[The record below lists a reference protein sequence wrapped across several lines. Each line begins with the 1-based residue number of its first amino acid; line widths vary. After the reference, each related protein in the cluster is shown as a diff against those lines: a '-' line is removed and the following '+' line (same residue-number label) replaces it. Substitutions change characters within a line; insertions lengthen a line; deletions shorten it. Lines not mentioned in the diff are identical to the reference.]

1 MCIGSIKYPLLIRVR
16 VPSLCSANSLI
27 PPIFHI
33 APALFSGHDYVL
45 STELSKLRGTAGVIT
60 RHLAIHPGPF
70 FETNSLESFPYT
82 VRDTD
87 FYAYDLDQQTNIKN
101 PSTFQAWGMR
111 GTDRQRAL
119 SLGIFYEDIASKKRW
134 VLKTSDP
141 LFAYLRFGAN
151 HG

>member
-1 MCIGSIKYPLLIRVR
+1 
-16 VPSLCSANSLI
+16 
-27 PPIFHI
+27 
-33 APALFSGHDYVL
+33 LFSGHDYVL
-45 STELSKLRGTAGVIT
+45 STELSKLRGTAGVFT
-60 RHLAIHPGPF
+60 RHLAIRAGPF

-111 GTDRQRAL
+111 GTERQRAL

-134 VLKTSDP
+134 VLNTSDP
-141 LFAYLRFGAN
+141 KLLERVDAVYVTVEPSGGSHRPSTKSLLFAYLRFGAN
-151 HG
+151 HA

>member
-1 MCIGSIKYPLLIRVR
+1 MFQG
-16 VPSLCSANSLI
+16 I
-27 PPIFHI
+27 PF
-33 APALFSGHDYVL
+33 
-45 STELSKLRGTAGVIT
+45 GTWIINYFAC
-60 RHLAIHPGPF
+60 HLAIHPGPF
-70 FETNSLESFPYT
+70 FETNSLESFPHT

-111 GTDRQRAL
+111 GIDRQRAL

-141 LFAYLRFGAN
+141 KLLERVDAVYVTVEPSGGSHRPSTKPLLFAYLRFGTN
-151 HG
+151 HT